1 MIFLMFFFGATL
13 FESVELAGRFFF
25 VQKRGDDIYC
35 EGFRKRLAALLLTA
49 SFLSRL
55 ASLFGRKKEM

>member
-1 MIFLMFFFGATL
+1 MIFLVFFFGATL
-13 FESVELAGRFFF
+13 LESVEFAGNFF

-35 EGFRKRLAALLLTA
+35 EGFGKRLAALLLTA